1 MSRRSLRIFRRCI
14 VYLARKITRAK
25 WTNRQ
30 LGAQAVPADAV
41 TADLR
46 TKNNAL
52 SFWQCGNGT
61 SVQVRDA
68 ALALAAGG
76 QRVENIEI
84 VWVSYD
90 DLLADG
96 QQIVSTPGRT
106 PVTEMIERHMDL
118 SRLDYVQLGKVADR
132 VVSAISKGWYK
143 RLTKQAV
150 RTIILDAVQQRRLD
164 PSDLQERVRIAVEL

>member
-1 MSRRSLRIFRRCI
+1 M
-14 VYLARKITRAK
+14 YLARKITRAK
-25 WTNRQ
+25 WTNSQ
-30 LGAQAVPADAV
+30 LGVQAVPADAV

-52 SFWQCGNGT
+52 SFWQCGDGT
-61 SVQVRDA
+61 SVEVYNA

-96 QQIVSTPGRT
+96 QQIVPTPGRT
-106 PVTEMIERHMDL
+106 PVTEMMERHMDL
-118 SRLDYVQLGKVADR
+118 SRLDYILLGKVANR
-132 VVSAISKGWYK
+132 VVSALSKGWYK

-150 RTIILDAVQQRRLD
+150 RTIILDAVKQRRID
-164 PSDLQERVRIAVEL
+164 PSALQEKVRSAMGL